1 MQVERLA
8 AAEGETGRVRA
19 RADSALASLAQQLTG
34 LQDSLVREQRRL
46 TALLHRKE
54 TKIVTQRAIIHKMGS
69 LIEMQRL
76 QLELGDSSAGAEQGA
91 GHSLPTIVV
100 EDTARLR
107 VPARVNRPPALRRQ
121 VPPRNVGFY
130 LGT

>member
-34 LQDSLVREQRRL
+34 LQDSLAREQRRL
-46 TALLHRKE
+46 TALIHRKE
-54 TKIVTQRAIIHKMGS
+54 TKIITQRAIIHKMGS

-76 QLELGDSSAGAEQGA
+76 QLELGESSAGAEQGV

-107 VPARVNRPPALRRQ
+107 VPARVARPPALRRQ
-121 VPPRNVGFY
+121 VPPVMSGFI
-130 LGT
+130 